1 MLAIGRADLRRS
13 VTIRD
18 AIDAARIAF
27 VALSG
32 GQATVP
38 SRPHLATAHGAT
50 LVMPAYAT
58 DLGTVGVK
66 IVTVTPNN
74 TRADLPTVQGIVVLV
89 DEETGT
95 PVALLEGT
103 YLTQLRTGAAI
114 GFAADLLARGDA
126 HNVAVFGAGAMAQSS
141 LAAVCAVRDIRNV
154 RVIDPHRDR
163 FERFTVTVQEI
174 MGESCP
180 SLDWVSSPIDALA
193 GTDIVITA
201 TTSPNPVFPGDA
213 LQPGTFVGALGA
225 YTPTTRELD
234 TLTIQRSRFFVDTKG
249 GALHEA
255 GEIVIPIERGEIAE
269 DHIQAEIGEVAL
281 GERAGRLTPDDIT
294 VFKTVG
300 NAMQDLVLA
309 ARVYARALELGLG
322 RRVDLS

>member
-1 MLAIGRADLRRS
+1 MLAIGRAALYRAVS
-13 VTIRD
+13 IRD

-27 VALSG
+27 VALSSG
-32 GQATVP
+32 HATVP
-38 SRPHLATAHGAT
+38 PRPHLATTHGAT

-66 IVTVTPNN
+66 VVTVTPNN
-74 TRADLPTVQGIVVLV
+74 AKTDVPTVQGIVILV

-95 PVALLEGT
+95 PIALLEGT

-114 GFAADLLARGDA
+114 GFAADLLARDDA

-141 LAAVCAVRDIRNV
+141 LAAVCAVRDIRDV
-154 RVIDPHRDR
+154 RVVDPHRHR
-163 FERFTVTVQEI
+163 FERFAVAVREM
-174 MGESCP
+174 MGDTCP
-180 SLDWVSSPIDALA
+180 SMHWVSSPIDALA

-234 TLTIQRSRFFVDTKG
+234 TLTIQRSRFFVDTRI
-249 GALHEA
+249 GALQEA
-255 GEIVIPIERGEIAE
+255 GELVIPIERGEIAE
-269 DHIQAEIGEVAL
+269 DQIQAEIGEVAL
-281 GERAGRLTPDDIT
+281 GERAGRLTPEDIT